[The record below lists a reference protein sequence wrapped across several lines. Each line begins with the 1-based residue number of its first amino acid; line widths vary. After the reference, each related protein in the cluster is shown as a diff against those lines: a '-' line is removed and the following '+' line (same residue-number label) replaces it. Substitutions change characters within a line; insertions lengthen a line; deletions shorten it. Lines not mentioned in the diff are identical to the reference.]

1 MENRIIKTTDGRIT
15 ALAGMDLPNDWW
27 SRGYEYHFALDFARP
42 SQVVTD
48 AGCGWMY
55 RPMKNAL
62 AEIVGKVYA
71 VDANDKLLEQQRPD
85 NMEFVVSKME
95 HTPIPDKEC
104 DIVFCISVLEDI
116 QDPAP
121 ALKEFARIL
130 KDDGRIVITM
140 DIPYDTDKPCPRYP
154 GMNMAT
160 FTKAVFD
167 ADLAFDG
174 SVNLKR
180 NDAVHHEGW
189 NLCVFRCVLKKL

>member
-1 MENRIIKTTDGRIT
+1 MENRIIKASDKNISNI
-15 ALAGMDLPNDWW
+15 AGMDIPADWW
-27 SRGYEYHFALDFARP
+27 SRRYEYSFALDFAEP
-42 SQVVTD
+42 SQVVAD
-48 AGCGWMY
+48 MGCGWMY
-55 RPMKNAL
+55 RPFKNAL

-71 VDANDKLLEQQRPD
+71 VDANEKLLEQKRPD

-95 HTPIPDKEC
+95 QTPIPDKVC
-104 DIVFCISVLEDI
+104 DRVFCISVLEDI

-121 ALKEFARIL
+121 ALKEFTRIL

-180 NDAVHHEGW
+180 DDAVHHEGW